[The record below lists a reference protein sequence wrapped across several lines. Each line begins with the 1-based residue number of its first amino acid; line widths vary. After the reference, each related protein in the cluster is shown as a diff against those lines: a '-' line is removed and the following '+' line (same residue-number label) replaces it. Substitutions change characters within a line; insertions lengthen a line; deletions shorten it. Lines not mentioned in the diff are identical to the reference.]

1 MLNGSD
7 ATPTAG
13 SCVVACFSEDVD
25 EEARAV
31 DDGVHHAE
39 HLHDAH
45 HAINRRKFAPER
57 GMQVEAGEA
66 RGTDRRSDV
75 EIDTH
80 LSHDGFP
87 SCRIGPC
94 PLRKTR
100 DPVQTA
106 GT

>member
-13 SCVVACFSEDVD
+13 SCLVACFSEDVD

-57 GMQVEAGEA
+57 GMLVADSLVTGDDEETVDTIVA
-66 RGTDRRSDV
+66 DV
-75 EIDTH
+75 ADA
-80 LSHDGFP
+80 
-87 SCRIGPC
+87 
-94 PLRKTR
+94 PLTVA
-100 DPVQTA
+100 PT
-106 GT
+106 